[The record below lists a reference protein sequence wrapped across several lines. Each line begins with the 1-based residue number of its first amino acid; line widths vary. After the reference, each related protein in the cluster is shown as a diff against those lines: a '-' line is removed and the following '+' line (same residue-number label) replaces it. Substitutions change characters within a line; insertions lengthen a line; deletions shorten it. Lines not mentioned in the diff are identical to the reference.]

1 MIKLLSLL
9 ALMATLALTG
19 CDTSRS
25 NTSPTANAGPHQAV
39 NENTPVSLSGSGA
52 DAEDTIHYSWTQ
64 TSGTPVMLSGADT
77 ENASFTAPEVDE
89 DEDLV
94 FQLTVT
100 DADGAWATDTV
111 TVTVA
116 NVPNVPPM
124 ADAGSDQ
131 MVDATMPISLSGSG
145 IDAEGAVQYS
155 WTQASGTPVMLSGAD
170 TENASFIAP
179 EVDEDEDLVFQL
191 TVTDADGASA
201 TDTVTV
207 TILWSEVTYTI
218 TTIAGADAA
227 SSDGGAATE
236 AFLNFP
242 YSLAV
247 DDAGNLY
254 VADTENHRVRRVDA
268 ETGIITT
275 FAGTGEEGFAG
286 DGGPATEAKLDWP
299 SGVAL
304 DSQGNV
310 YIADQENERIRKVDA
325 ETGVI
330 TTFAGSGSYRYRGGE
345 DGIPATEARLN
356 WPTGVAVD
364 AEDNVFIADS
374 YNGVIRKV
382 NAEGTITTIAGSG
395 RIYGFGV
402 MEDDEDVGDDGPATE
417 AKLDWPTALAVDAEG
432 NVYIADRGHDRIR
445 KVDTAGIIT
454 TIAGTGERGFSGD
467 DGPAAE
473 AQIDGAAGITLDEEY
488 GYAYI
493 ADTGNNRIRRIDL
506 ETGIITTVTG
516 GNDDGDESD
525 AASRIAAPRGVAF
538 GADGN
543 LYIADTGNHQI
554 RIWEATDGTTTP
566 VAGASGLGDG
576 GLATA
581 ARLFNPRG
589 VAIAEDGTVYLTDT
603 SHHRVRKVDPE
614 GIITTFAGTGE
625 QGYDGDDGP
634 ATDAQLSH
642 PGGVTIGPR
651 GHLYIADVG
660 NNRIRR
666 VDIETGVITTF
677 AGTGERRPFEDED
690 DVGDDGPATEARLW
704 GPVEVEFDADGNL
717 YITDFRNHR
726 IRRVDTQGIITT
738 FVGSGVRGFSGDD
751 GPAAEA
757 QLNAPVGLDI
767 DGDGNFYVADRYWD
781 RNRIRKID
789 PAGTITTIAETDSFA
804 ALAVGAD
811 GSVYITEPDV
821 GRVLKLS
828 PSGRISII
836 AGSGKSGYSGDGG
849 PALDAQLDRPAGIEI
864 DSDGVIYVA
873 DADNNR
879 VRKLTPDR

>member
-1 MIKLLSLL
+1 MKLL
-9 ALMATLALTG
+9 TLGAAIVSMMLIG
-19 CDTSRS
+19 CDSDRL
-25 NTSPTANAGPHQAV
+25 
-39 NENTPVSLSGSGA
+39 PVSEDA
-52 DAEDTIHYSWTQ
+52 RPDAET
-64 TSGTPVMLSGADT
+64 
-77 ENASFTAPEVDE
+77 
-89 DEDLV
+89 
-94 FQLTVT
+94 
-100 DADGAWATDTV
+100 
-111 TVTVA
+111 
-116 NVPNVPPM
+116 
-124 ADAGSDQ
+124 
-131 MVDATMPISLSGSG
+131 
-145 IDAEGAVQYS
+145 
-155 WTQASGTPVMLSGAD
+155 
-170 TENASFIAP
+170 
-179 EVDEDEDLVFQL
+179 
-191 TVTDADGASA
+191 
-201 TDTVTV
+201 
-207 TILWSEVTYTI
+207 TYTI

-227 SSDGGAATE
+227 SSDGGPAVE

-254 VADTENHRVRRVDA
+254 VADTENHRVRKVDA
-268 ETGIITT
+268 ESGIITT

-325 ETGVI
+325 EGVI
-330 TTFAGSGSYRYRGGE
+330 TTFAGSGSYRYRGEE

-374 YNGVIRKV
+374 YNGIIRKV
-382 NAEGTITTIAGSG
+382 NAEGITTTIAGSG
-395 RIYGFGV
+395 RIFGFGV
-402 MEDDEDVGDDGPATE
+402 IQHAEDVGDAGPATE
-417 AKLDWPTALAVDAEG
+417 ARLDWPTALAVDAAG

-445 KVDTAGIIT
+445 KVDTDGIIT
-454 TIAGTGERGFSGD
+454 TIAGTGEPGFGGD
-467 DGPAAE
+467 GGPAAE
-473 AQIDGAAGITLDEEY
+473 AQISGAAGITLDEEK

-506 ETGIITTVTG
+506 ETGIITTVAG
-516 GNDDGDESD
+516 GYDDGDESD
-525 AASRIAAPRGVAF
+525 TASQIAAPRGVAF

-554 RIWEATDGTTTP
+554 RIWEDTDGTPTP
-566 VAGASGLGDG
+566 VAGVGGLGDG

-581 ARLFNPRG
+581 ARLFRPRG
-589 VAIAEDGTVYLTDT
+589 ITIAGDGTVYITDT
-603 SHHRVRKVDPE
+603 DQHRVRKVDSE

-634 ATDAQLSH
+634 ATNAHLSY
-642 PGGVTIGPR
+642 PGGVAIGPG

-666 VDIETGVITTF
+666 VDAETGVITTF
-677 AGTGERRPFEDED
+677 AGTGERPPFEDED
-690 DVGDDGPATEARLW
+690 DIGDGGPATEARLW
-704 GPVEVEFDADGNL
+704 GPLAVEFDADGNL
-717 YITDFRNHR
+717 YVTDFANHR

-751 GPAAEA
+751 GPGAEA

-789 PAGTITTIAETDSFA
+789 PTGTITTIAETDSFA
-804 ALAVGAD
+804 GIAVGAD

-828 PSGRISII
+828 PSGRLSIV

-849 PALDAQLDRPAGIEI
+849 PALDAQLDRPSGIEI
-864 DSDGVIYVA
+864 DADGVIYVA